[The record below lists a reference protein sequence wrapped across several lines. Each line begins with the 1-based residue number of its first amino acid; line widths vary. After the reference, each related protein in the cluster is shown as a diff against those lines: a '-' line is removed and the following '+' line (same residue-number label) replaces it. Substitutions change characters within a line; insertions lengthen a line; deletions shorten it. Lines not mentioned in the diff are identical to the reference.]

1 MDSSD
6 RGNAALQSSNFHRLA
21 RRMGGMAGTGRL
33 LLFRRALIVDRAT
46 RSAPTRCAWRCS
58 GANAH
63 MA

>member
-33 LLFRRALIVDRAT
+33 LLFRRALMVDRAT
-46 RSAPTRCAWRCS
+46 RSALAR
-58 GANAH
+58 
-63 MA
+63 